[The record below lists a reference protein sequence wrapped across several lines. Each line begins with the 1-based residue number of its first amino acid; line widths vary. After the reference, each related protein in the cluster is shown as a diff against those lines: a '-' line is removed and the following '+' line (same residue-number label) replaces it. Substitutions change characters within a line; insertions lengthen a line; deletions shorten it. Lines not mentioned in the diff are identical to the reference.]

1 MGRGEPMRR
10 SLILA
15 AVVATLVPGATARAG
30 TPPAW
35 WSYDR
40 KADYGTVKDNNVFV
54 TMSDG
59 TPIHCSVAQPA
70 TNGTAAA
77 GRFPALM
84 DDFTPYGGLGALSDL
99 TADDYWADHGYVDV
113 HCDIRGTGRS
123 GGVWQGLLS
132 WQENEDNYE
141 ILEWMRQQPW
151 SNGRLGQLGAS
162 YGGMTSMR
170 VA

>member
-35 WSYDR
+35 RNYDR

-84 DDFTPYGGLGALSDL
+84 DDFTPYGGVGGPPAPPPRHYLG
-99 TADDYWADHGYVDV
+99 G
-113 HCDIRGTGRS
+113 
-123 GGVWQGLLS
+123 
-132 WQENEDNYE
+132 
-141 ILEWMRQQPW
+141 
-151 SNGRLGQLGAS
+151 
-162 YGGMTSMR
+162 
-170 VA
+170 